1 MTCHSAHAHQLECCK
16 WLTQLHTMCS
26 LPATYTGN
34 AGTLHW
40 QVLRKVLHVSAKFEL
55 LSSSPEPRRAGWE
68 AQQLSALHASCG
80 VVSQALALLAQTMS
94 RQQRS
99 TEQGTMR
106 CQVWRPR
113 RYTPRTY
120 IPV

>member
-16 WLTQLHTMCS
+16 WSTQLHTMCS

-55 LSSSPEPRRAGWE
+55 LSSSPKPRRAGWE
-68 AQQLSALHASCG
+68 AQQLLPYMRPAGWCHRPWRCSP
-80 VVSQALALLAQTMS
+80 
-94 RQQRS
+94 RQ
-99 TEQGTMR
+99 
-106 CQVWRPR
+106 
-113 RYTPRTY
+113 
-120 IPV
+120 